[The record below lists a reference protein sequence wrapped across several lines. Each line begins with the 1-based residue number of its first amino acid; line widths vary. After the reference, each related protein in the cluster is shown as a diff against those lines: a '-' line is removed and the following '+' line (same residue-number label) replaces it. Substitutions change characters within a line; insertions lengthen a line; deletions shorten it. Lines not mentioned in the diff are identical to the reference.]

1 MAVPAQPMP
10 PATKAMHQ
18 QESPTTSPRVY
29 TPNATP
35 EATPPPPMRVDPP
48 GQIIIMTGQAARPT
62 PYIKPHVIQ
71 YNMDTMPN
79 SAHQNTREQP
89 TVPQIYRYSTRA

>member
-35 EATPPPPMRVDPP
+35 EATPPPPMRVGP
-48 GQIIIMTGQAARPT
+48 TRPNNNYDRT
-62 PYIKPHVIQ
+62 SGKAYTLYQ
-71 YNMDTMPN
+71 TTRDT
-79 SAHQNTREQP
+79 
-89 TVPQIYRYSTRA
+89 I